1 MPIIKH
7 SAIHV
12 TPMKAIKYV
21 INGDKT
27 DECKYVT
34 GINVSENAKDAF
46 EDFRLNFEM
55 HTGERFNKLSLPENG
70 RKSKIRLH
78 HYIQSFKPGEVTP
91 EMANEIGE
99 RWARMFLG
107 DASYSNI
114 RYQVLVCTHID
125 KQHIHNHILIS
136 AMDLDGKML
145 YDNKKTLNRAREK
158 SDDIAKRY
166 GLSIIENPKKGTML
180 SYTEYIA
187 REKKTSWKY
196 KLKRKIDML
205 VLLPDVKSITDLVE
219 KLNQMGYVT
228 TTDKYLHVKRAADKK
243 KNFMST
249 LKLGDGYGTEE
260 LQYRIENK
268 NVIMPLEKVNGYQGI
283 QREYAFC
290 LRETQFLLFRKKK
303 SDYNV
308 TYSAVRKSSDLLFYL
323 DKHNIHSVQDFE
335 NAVNSADEKYKK
347 LLERKKRIEDEISDA
362 QKVFVTE
369 SGKSLDEY
377 FDLYKQTP
385 WTSRIY
391 KFVKENYQ
399 PLAENRIISRDDLE
413 KFRERYS
420 DTKSE
425 LDKINREIELAAA
438 ERKEAADNY
447 KAYLEI
453 RETDYD
459 QILREMKEFYEFSDN
474 GITENYKGDLTEIRY
489 FSEMH
494 KGSVTDDTYF
504 DRDRLLRAYNA
515 KYGLSDDEPNR
526 NTNKNRS
533 WER

>member
-1 MPIIKH
+1 MRQGG
-7 SAIHV
+7 A
-12 TPMKAIKYV
+12 Y
-21 INGDKT
+21 
-27 DECKYVT
+27 
-34 GINVSENAKDAF
+34 
-46 EDFRLNFEM
+46 L
-55 HTGERFNKLSLPENG
+55 
-70 RKSKIRLH
+70 LH
-78 HYIQSFKPGEVTP
+78 HI
-91 EMANEIGE
+91 
-99 RWARMFLG
+99 
-107 DASYSNI
+107 
-114 RYQVLVCTHID
+114 LV
-125 KQHIHNHILIS
+125 S

-145 YDNKKTLNRAREK
+145 YDNKKTLSRARAK

-166 GLSIIENPKKGTML
+166 GLSIIKNPKKGTML
-180 SYTEYIA
+180 PYTEYIA
-187 REKKTSWKY
+187 KQKKTSWKD

-205 VLLPDVKSITDLVE
+205 VLLPDVKSITDLAE

-474 GITENYKGDLTEIRY
+474 GITENYKGDLTEMRY
-489 FSEMH
+489 FAEMH
-494 KGSVTDDTYF
+494 KGSVTEDTYF

-515 KYGLSDDEPNR
+515 KYDISDDEPDR
-526 NTNKNRS
+526 NTKINRS

>member
-1 MPIIKH
+1 MRQGG
-7 SAIHV
+7 A
-12 TPMKAIKYV
+12 Y
-21 INGDKT
+21 
-27 DECKYVT
+27 
-34 GINVSENAKDAF
+34 
-46 EDFRLNFEM
+46 L
-55 HTGERFNKLSLPENG
+55 
-70 RKSKIRLH
+70 LH
-78 HYIQSFKPGEVTP
+78 HI
-91 EMANEIGE
+91 
-99 RWARMFLG
+99 
-107 DASYSNI
+107 
-114 RYQVLVCTHID
+114 LV
-125 KQHIHNHILIS
+125 S

-145 YDNKKTLNRAREK
+145 YDNKKTLSRARAK

-166 GLSIIENPKKGTML
+166 GLSIIENSKKGTML
-180 SYTEYIA
+180 PYTEYIA
-187 REKKTSWKY
+187 KQKKTSWKD

-205 VLLPDVKSITDLVE
+205 VLLPDVKSITDLAE

-474 GITENYKGDLTEIRY
+474 GITENYKGDLTEMRY
-489 FSEMH
+489 FAEMH
-494 KGSVTDDTYF
+494 KGSVTEDTYF

-515 KYGLSDDEPNR
+515 KYDISDDEPDR
-526 NTNKNRS
+526 NTKINRS

>member
-1 MPIIKH
+1 M
-7 SAIHV
+7 
-12 TPMKAIKYV
+12 
-21 INGDKT
+21 
-27 DECKYVT
+27 
-34 GINVSENAKDAF
+34 
-46 EDFRLNFEM
+46 
-55 HTGERFNKLSLPENG
+55 
-70 RKSKIRLH
+70 
-78 HYIQSFKPGEVTP
+78 
-91 EMANEIGE
+91 
-99 RWARMFLG
+99 
-107 DASYSNI
+107 
-114 RYQVLVCTHID
+114 
-125 KQHIHNHILIS
+125 
-136 AMDLDGKML
+136 
-145 YDNKKTLNRAREK
+145 
-158 SDDIAKRY
+158 
-166 GLSIIENPKKGTML
+166 
-180 SYTEYIA
+180 
-187 REKKTSWKY
+187 
-196 KLKRKIDML
+196 
-205 VLLPDVKSITDLVE
+205 
-219 KLNQMGYVT
+219 
-228 TTDKYLHVKRAADKK
+228 
-243 KNFMST
+243 
-249 LKLGDGYGTEE
+249 
-260 LQYRIENK
+260 
-268 NVIMPLEKVNGYQGI
+268 
-283 QREYAFC
+283 
-290 LRETQFLLFRKKK
+290 
-303 SDYNV
+303 
-308 TYSAVRKSSDLLFYL
+308 LFYL

-474 GITENYKGDLTEIRY
+474 GITENYKGDLTEMRY
-489 FSEMH
+489 FAEMH
-494 KGSVTDDTYF
+494 KGSVTEDTYF

-515 KYGLSDDEPNR
+515 KYDISDDEPDR
-526 NTNKNRS
+526 NTKINRS

>member
-1 MPIIKH
+1 MPVIKH

-12 TPMKAIKYV
+12 TPMKAIEYV

-34 GINVSENAKDAF
+34 GINVSESAKDAF

-91 EMANEIGE
+91 EKANEIGQT
-99 RWARMFLG
+99 WACSFL
-107 DASYSNI
+107 SNSGVFS
-114 RYQVLVCTHID
+114 RYQILVCTHID
-125 KQHIHNHILIS
+125 RQHIHNHILIS

-145 YDNKKTLNRAREK
+145 YDNKKTLNRARAK

-166 GLSIIENPKKGTML
+166 GLSVIENPKKGTML
-180 SYTEYIA
+180 PYTEYIA
-187 REKKTSWKY
+187 KQKKVSWKD
-196 KLKRKIDML
+196 KLKRDIDRL
-205 VLLPDVKSITDLVE
+205 VLLPDVKSITDLAE
-219 KLNQMGYVT
+219 KLNQIGYVT
-228 TTDKYLHVKRAADKK
+228 TTDKYLQVKRAEDKK

-268 NVIMPLEKVNGYQGI
+268 NVIMPLAKVNGYQGI

-323 DKHNIHSVQDFE
+323 DKHNIHSVSEFE
-335 NAVNSADEKYKK
+335 STVNSADEKYKK
-347 LLERKKRIEDEISDA
+347 LLERKKRIEDEIADA
-362 QKVFVTE
+362 EKVFVTE
-369 SGKSLDEY
+369 SEKNLDEY

-399 PLAENRIISRDDLE
+399 PLADNRITNRDDLE

-420 DTKSE
+420 DAKSE

-459 QILREMKEFYEFSDN
+459 RILREMKEFYEFNDN
-474 GITENYKGDLTEIRY
+474 GIVENYKGDLTEMRY
-489 FSEMH
+489 FAEMH
-494 KGSVTDDTYF
+494 KGSVTEDTYF

-515 KYGLSDDEPNR
+515 KYDISDDEPDR
-526 NTNKNRS
+526 NTKINRS
-533 WER
+533 RER

>member
-1 MPIIKH
+1 MRQGG
-7 SAIHV
+7 A
-12 TPMKAIKYV
+12 Y
-21 INGDKT
+21 
-27 DECKYVT
+27 
-34 GINVSENAKDAF
+34 
-46 EDFRLNFEM
+46 L
-55 HTGERFNKLSLPENG
+55 
-70 RKSKIRLH
+70 LH
-78 HYIQSFKPGEVTP
+78 HI
-91 EMANEIGE
+91 
-99 RWARMFLG
+99 
-107 DASYSNI
+107 
-114 RYQVLVCTHID
+114 LV
-125 KQHIHNHILIS
+125 S

-145 YDNKKTLNRAREK
+145 YDNKKTLSRARAK

-180 SYTEYIA
+180 PYTEYIA
-187 REKKTSWKY
+187 KQKKTSWKD

-205 VLLPDVKSITDLVE
+205 VLLPDVKSITDLAE

-347 LLERKKRIEDEISDA
+347 LLERKNRIEDEISDA

-474 GITENYKGDLTEIRY
+474 GITENYKGDLTEMRY
-489 FSEMH
+489 FAEMH
-494 KGSVTDDTYF
+494 KGSVTEDTYF

-515 KYGLSDDEPNR
+515 KYDISDDEPDR
-526 NTNKNRS
+526 NTKINRS

>member
-1 MPIIKH
+1 MRQGG
-7 SAIHV
+7 A
-12 TPMKAIKYV
+12 Y
-21 INGDKT
+21 
-27 DECKYVT
+27 
-34 GINVSENAKDAF
+34 
-46 EDFRLNFEM
+46 L
-55 HTGERFNKLSLPENG
+55 
-70 RKSKIRLH
+70 LH
-78 HYIQSFKPGEVTP
+78 HI
-91 EMANEIGE
+91 
-99 RWARMFLG
+99 
-107 DASYSNI
+107 
-114 RYQVLVCTHID
+114 LV
-125 KQHIHNHILIS
+125 S

-145 YDNKKTLNRAREK
+145 YDNKKTLSRARAK

-180 SYTEYIA
+180 PYTEYIA
-187 REKKTSWKY
+187 KQKKTSWKD

-205 VLLPDVKSITDLVE
+205 VLLPDVKSITDLAE
-219 KLNQMGYVT
+219 KLNQMGYVK

-474 GITENYKGDLTEIRY
+474 GITENYKGDLTEMRY
-489 FSEMH
+489 FAEMH
-494 KGSVTDDTYF
+494 KGSVTEDTYF

-515 KYGLSDDEPNR
+515 KYDISDDEPDR
-526 NTNKNRS
+526 NTKINRS